1 MSQPNNNHHYCK
13 LKVEWKSR
21 NPSDLDYLIH
31 HKLMHKLIGFG
42 GTEIEKEIMSRV
54 ARKGEKEQEASLPP
68 PLPTI
73 PTTKAIKK
81 S

>member
-1 MSQPNNNHHYCK
+1 MWYK
-13 LKVEWKSR
+13 LKLMH
-21 NPSDLDYLIH
+21 LDYLIH